1 MSLLAKKYSLG
12 TPPGTLVETADV
24 KARLIVVAYSPD
36 GYEEV
41 KAESVEECHQQIGKR
56 SDGDAYFLTS
66 GYAILY
72 KRSVDRRPF
81 RLWRNSFMKKHVG
94 RIVWYNCGTIRWFRQ
109 VKPDLV
115 LVCYQPDW

>member
-56 SDGDAYFLTS
+56 DVTWIRVESYRDILSEMFNVYLSVKADSTNEVMKILTIFA
-66 GYAILY
+66 AIFI
-72 KRSVDRRPF
+72 PPT
-81 RLWRNSFMKKHVG
+81 FMAG
-94 RIVWYNCGTIRWFRQ
+94 IYGMNFEFMPELRW
-109 VKPDLV
+109 
-115 LVCYQPDW
+115 